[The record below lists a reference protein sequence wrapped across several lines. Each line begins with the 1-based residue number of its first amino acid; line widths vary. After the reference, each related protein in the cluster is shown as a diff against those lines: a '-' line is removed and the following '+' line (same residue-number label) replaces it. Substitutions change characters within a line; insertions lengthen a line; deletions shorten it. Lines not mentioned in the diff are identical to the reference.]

1 MNRSG
6 CTVRTFWRRIAV
18 SVLLQ
23 KSRTSGPRPS
33 QTVTMMTP
41 VHAAP
46 VGYLPP
52 PGASP
57 AAVTP
62 CHTGNVLRSRPM
74 RLRTKVTLLFGVI
87 ALVATVTLTVVTYA
101 FARNSLLEQRTELA
115 SRQGVSNAQRVLNQL
130 RGDSTNFGE

>member
-1 MNRSG
+1 AQQ
-6 CTVRTFWRRIAV
+6 CV
-18 SVLLQ
+18 SM
-23 KSRTSGPRPS
+23 PA
-33 QTVTMMTP
+33 

-57 AAVTP
+57 AAVTS
-62 CHTGNVLRSRPM
+62 CHTGNVLGRRPM
-74 RLRTKVTLLFGVI
+74 RLRTKVSLLFGVI
-87 ALVATVTLTVVTYA
+87 ALVATVTLTAVTYA

-130 RGDSTNFGE
+130 